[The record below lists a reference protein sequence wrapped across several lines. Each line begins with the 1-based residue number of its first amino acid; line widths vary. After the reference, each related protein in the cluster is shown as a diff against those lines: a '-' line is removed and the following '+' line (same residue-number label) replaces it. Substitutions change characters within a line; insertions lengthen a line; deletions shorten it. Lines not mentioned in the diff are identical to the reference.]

1 MEALA
6 VWDMV
11 MAAQLF
17 TIVLILWLGSL
28 TVFSHPAYPATA
40 TQPSESQPDAEV
52 TPRVILQAETLEY
65 FHLEKRLVA
74 TGQVVIIS
82 GETRL
87 FADHV
92 ELNTESGVGAAFGQV
107 RLLTPDDDVQATR
120 LDFEL
125 PTGRGVFYEG
135 TGVVAQSYVVSG
147 ERIERLGEQSTLV
160 RQGRV
165 TTCTAP
171 LPDWEFRAR
180 EAHIDLGNYVTL
192 KHPSFWIR
200 GVPVF
205 YIPYFILP
213 IKEKRTTGFLPP
225 RIGASRRDGA
235 IVGTEFYW
243 AITDWMDTTLGVE
256 YLSAKGWRPS
266 GEFRYAIDPLS
277 DGQVTGSFIHR
288 QDTGEDLWKV
298 LIQQR
303 QEFGWGVRGLSHLD
317 LRSERDIDRQFA
329 EDIALESVVQ
339 TSSFGSLT
347 KLFADASLSVSGEVY
362 EAIRDS
368 GSGEIFRRLPSL
380 HFVQFPTAL
389 FGGAFFAVEASYSRL
404 SDTEILGDVAVQRLD
419 LFPHVTVPLPLAP
432 WMRLTFTGGVR
443 ETLYDHQ
450 TMESAGVSRELFDF
464 RVHLQG
470 PSLWRRYGR
479 VGGRGAL
486 IHLIETRLAYRYVP
500 DVPQRDIPPFE
511 VLDEAQHFLDPIET
525 QTLIDRITAANY
537 AKVSLVHRLYALGA
551 GQSGRVGIQEVL
563 RFVMSQGV
571 DIRAATEEGGRL
583 WGPLD
588 LELDVSLWQHW
599 WFASTVRLEATSGEL
614 QELNWRL
621 GYTVWPGWKVHVG
634 NRYRQAPDIQYYF
647 GGMQVELREGLRVGY
662 DWRFDGLSGTFREH
676 QATLHYRAQCW
687 GIAMRFRWRES
698 GDTEFTLRADLLQF

>member
-1 MEALA
+1 
-6 VWDMV
+6 
-11 MAAQLF
+11 MAAPLF
-17 TIVLILWLGSL
+17 IMAFLLWLGTLSS
-28 TVFSHPAYPATA
+28 FSHADYRTTA
-40 TQPSESQPDAEV
+40 RPSAENQPDAEV

-65 FHLEKRLVA
+65 FHLEKRIVA
-74 TGQVVIIS
+74 AGQVVIIS

-87 FADHV
+87 FADQV
-92 ELNTESGVGAAFGQV
+92 DLNTESGVGAAFGHV
-107 RLLTPDDDVQATR
+107 RLLTPDDDIQAAR

-125 PTGRGVFYEG
+125 ATGRGVFYEA
-135 TGVVAQSYVVSG
+135 TGVVAQSYRVSG
-147 ERIERLGEQSTLV
+147 ARIERLGEQSILM
-160 RQGRV
+160 QEGRV

-180 EAHIDLGNYVTL
+180 EANIDLGNYVTL

-205 YIPYFILP
+205 YVPYFILP
-213 IKEKRTTGFLPP
+213 IKEKRTTGFLPS

-243 AITDWMDTTLGVE
+243 AITDWMDTTLGLE

-303 QEFGWGVRGLSHLD
+303 QEFGWGVRGLSHID

-329 EDIALESVVQ
+329 EDIALESMVQ
-339 TSSFGSLT
+339 ATSFGALS
-347 KLFADASLSVSGEVY
+347 KLFADASLTVSGEVY

-380 HFVQFPTAL
+380 RFVQFPTSL

-419 LFPHVTVPLPLAP
+419 LFPYLTVPLPLAP

-450 TMESAGVSRELFDF
+450 TMGGAGVSRELFDL
-464 RVHLQG
+464 RAHLQG
-470 PSLWRRYGR
+470 PSLWRRYSG
-479 VGGRGAL
+479 VGSGAAL
-486 IHLIETRLAYRYVP
+486 IHLIETRVAYRYVP
-500 DVPQRDIPPFE
+500 NVPQRDIPPFE
-511 VLDEAQHFLDPIET
+511 TLDEEQHLLDPLET
-525 QTLIDRITAANY
+525 QTLIDRIAAINY
-537 AKVSLVHRLYALGA
+537 AKVSLVHRLYALG
-551 GQSGRVGIQEVL
+551 SGSSERVSIREVL
-563 RFVMSQGV
+563 RFVISQGL

-583 WGPLD
+583 FGPLD
-588 LELDVSLWQHW
+588 LELDFSLWQRW
-599 WFASTVRLEATSGEL
+599 WFVSTVRLEAMSGEL

-621 GYTVWPGWKVHVG
+621 RYTLWPGWHVHVG
-634 NRYRQAPDIQYYF
+634 SRYRQGPDIQYYL
-647 GGMQVELREGLRVGY
+647 GGIQVELREGLRVGY

-676 QATLHYRAQCW
+676 QAILHYRAQCW

-698 GDTEFTLRADLLQF
+698 GDMEFTLRADLLQF

>member
-1 MEALA
+1 MF
-6 VWDMV
+6 
-11 MAAQLF
+11 MAAPSFIMAL
-17 TIVLILWLGSL
+17 LLWLGIL
-28 TVFSHPAYPATA
+28 TVFPYTGFPTTA
-40 TQPSESQPDAEV
+40 IQSSENQPDAEA
-52 TPRVILQAETLEY
+52 TSRIILQAETLEY
-65 FHLEKRLVA
+65 FHLEKRIVA
-74 TGQVVIIS
+74 AGQVVIIS
-82 GETRL
+82 GKTRL

-92 ELNTESGVGAAFGQV
+92 DLSTESGVGVASGQV
-107 RLLTPDDDVQATR
+107 RWLTPDDDVRAAR
-120 LDFEL
+120 LDFAL
-125 PTGRGVFYEG
+125 TTGRGVFHDAS
-135 TGVVAQSYVVSG
+135 GVVAQSYVVSG
-147 ERIERLGEQSTLV
+147 ERIERLEGQSVLL
-160 RQGRV
+160 QEGRV

-180 EAHIDLGNYVTL
+180 EAHIDLGSYVTL

-205 YIPYFILP
+205 YVPYFILP

-225 RIGASRRDGA
+225 RVGVSHQDGA

-303 QEFGWGVRGLSHLD
+303 QEFGWGVRGLSHID

-339 TSSFGSLT
+339 TTSFGSLT
-347 KLFADASLSVSGEVY
+347 KLFADASLTVSGEID

-368 GSGEIFRRLPSL
+368 GNGEIFRRLPSL
-380 HFVQFPTAL
+380 HFVQFPTSL

-432 WMRLTFTGGVR
+432 WMHLTFTGGVR

-470 PSLWRRYGR
+470 PSVWRRYGG
-479 VGGRGAL
+479 VGSLGAL

-500 DVPQRDIPPFE
+500 AVPQRDIPPFE
-511 VLDEAQHFLDPIET
+511 TLDEEQHLLDPLET
-525 QTLIDRITAANY
+525 QTLIDRIAATNY
-537 AKVSLVHRLYALGA
+537 AKVSLVHRLYTLGS
-551 GQSGRVGIQEVL
+551 GQSDRVSIQEVL
-563 RFVMSQGV
+563 RLVMSQGV

-583 WGPLD
+583 FGPLD
-588 LELDVSLWQHW
+588 FELDFSLWQRW
-599 WFASTVRLEATSGEL
+599 WFVSTVRLEVTSGEL

-647 GGMQVELREGLRVGY
+647 GGIQVELGEGLRVGY

-698 GDTEFTLRADLLQF
+698 GDTEFTLHADLLQF